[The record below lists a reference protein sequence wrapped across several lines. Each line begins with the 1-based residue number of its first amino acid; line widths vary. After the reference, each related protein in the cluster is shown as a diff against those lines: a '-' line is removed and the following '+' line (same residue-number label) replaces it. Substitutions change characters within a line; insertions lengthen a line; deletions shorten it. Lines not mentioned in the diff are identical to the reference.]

1 MDKEWTKLPWFSQ
14 EYINGVTR
22 FLDFAFTNGR
32 PQGGELLCPC
42 AKCKNIYWKTR
53 DIIGDHLIAKGFLD
67 GYDVWLHHGE
77 KLQRS
82 MEIGDGMEDQEG
94 SHDDIHGLLHDKYGD
109 RAEAHGVHEGPNDE
123 ARTFYNLIK
132 EAEQELYPGCKD
144 FSLLSFTIRLYL
156 LKCLH
161 GWSNMSFTA
170 LLELL
175 KEAMPDLN
183 IPESFYKTTTMISGL
198 GLDYKKIDSC
208 PNDCML
214 FWKEH
219 EKDNSCTICE
229 ASRWK
234 QNAATEG
241 CESEQPKNDC
251 RVPEKVLR
259 HFPLIPR
266 LQRLFMCSKTAESMR
281 WHEEERSKDG
291 KLRHPADGKAWK
303 DFDELHLDF
312 SSESRNVR
320 LGLTSDGFNPF
331 RTMSLSHSTWPV
343 LMMVYNTP
351 PWLSMKPEY
360 TMLSLLIPGPKS
372 PGNDIDVYLQPLI
385 EELKELWESGIET
398 YDSSMNQTFQMRAA
412 LLWTISDYPAY
423 AMLSGWST
431 KEKLACACC
440 KSNTNSLYVKHSHK
454 MCYMDHRT
462 FLPRTHS
469 WRDDVK
475 SFNVEEEHRTAP
487 SMLNGAEIL
496 ELLKDF
502 NNEFGKKKTKKV
514 DGPWK
519 KRSIFFSCLTR
530 LKIHCAII

>member
-22 FLDFAFTNGR
+22 FLDFAFTKGS

-53 DIIGDHLIAKGFLD
+53 DIIRDHLIAKGFLD
-67 GYDVWLHHGE
+67 GYDVWVHHGE

-82 MEIGDGMEDQEG
+82 MEIGDGMEDQDG
-94 SHDDIHGLLHDKYGD
+94 SHDDIPGLLHDIYGD
-109 RAEAHGVHEGPNDE
+109 RAEAHGVGEGPNDE
-123 ARTFYNLIK
+123 ARTFYSLIK

-144 FSLLSFTIRLYL
+144 FSSLSFTIRLYL

-161 GWSNMSFTA
+161 GWSNTSFTA

-183 IPESFYKTTTMISGL
+183 IPESFYKTKAMISGL
-198 GLDYKKIDSC
+198 GLDYKKIDAC

-251 RVPEKVLR
+251 RVPAKVLR

-281 WHEEERSKDG
+281 WM
-291 KLRHPADGKAWK
+291 A
-303 DFDELHLDF
+303 
-312 SSESRNVR
+312 
-320 LGLTSDGFNPF
+320 
-331 RTMSLSHSTWPV
+331 
-343 LMMVYNTP
+343 
-351 PWLSMKPEY
+351 
-360 TMLSLLIPGPKS
+360 
-372 PGNDIDVYLQPLI
+372 
-385 EELKELWESGIET
+385 
-398 YDSSMNQTFQMRAA
+398 
-412 LLWTISDYPAY
+412 
-423 AMLSGWST
+423 
-431 KEKLACACC
+431 
-440 KSNTNSLYVKHSHK
+440 
-454 MCYMDHRT
+454 
-462 FLPRTHS
+462 
-469 WRDDVK
+469 
-475 SFNVEEEHRTAP
+475 
-487 SMLNGAEIL
+487 
-496 ELLKDF
+496 
-502 NNEFGKKKTKKV
+502 
-514 DGPWK
+514 
-519 KRSIFFSCLTR
+519 
-530 LKIHCAII
+530 